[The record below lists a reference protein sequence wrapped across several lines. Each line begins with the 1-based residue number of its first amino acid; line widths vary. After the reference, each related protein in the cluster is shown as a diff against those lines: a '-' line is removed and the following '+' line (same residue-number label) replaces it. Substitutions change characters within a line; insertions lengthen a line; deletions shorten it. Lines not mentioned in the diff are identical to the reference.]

1 MKLTSKRYIAK
12 SVAATLAVLVLSTS
26 GCKKF
31 LDVNDNPNL
40 PEQVDVPLI
49 LPSAQAAI
57 GHVLG
62 NHFQIYGSIW
72 GQYWT
77 QSPFSSQYKSIDQYQ
92 PSSNDFDRPWGI
104 LYNDA
109 FTDLEI
115 IIGYKGQEKYKQYAA
130 IAYMLKAYDLQV
142 ITDAFGDAPL
152 KEAGQ
157 GDQNFSPRYDSQ
169 QEIYDS
175 IFSYIDQGQALIDA
189 GSEFLPGQEDLIF
202 YDPAEGHTDMNKWI
216 AFGNTLKLRAYLRI
230 ALKDQAKARA
240 GILALQGK
248 PFLTEDAKI
257 SYSQTGGNQN
267 PLNAEMIGLGGT
279 QNLVASA
286 TCVNAMKALKDPREI
301 VFYRRVPATGIV
313 TPVPQGS
320 FNTTPTVT
328 ISTPS
333 YVVGARANDPLS
345 ALAPVKFIS
354 AAESYFLQA
363 EAVVRGYLTG
373 DARTLYQEGIAASFA
388 SYEIDPGTY
397 ITDVV
402 AAWPAATEQQIIA
415 IITQKYF
422 AMCGNQGFEAWTE
435 WRRTGYPTFF
445 VRSQASV
452 LGAGIFPQ
460 RMLYPN
466 TEITR
471 NSNFPGLKTVTVKMW
486 WDAKD

>member
-1 MKLTSKRYIAK
+1 MKLLSKRYITK
-12 SVAATLAVLVLSTS
+12 SVAGALAVLALSVS

-49 LPSAQAAI
+49 LPSAQGAI
-57 GHVLG
+57 AHVLG

-72 GQYWT
+72 SQYWT
-77 QSPFSSQYKSIDQYQ
+77 QSPYSSQYKIVDQYQ
-92 PSSNDFDRPWGI
+92 PASNNFDRPWGI

-109 FTDLEI
+109 LQDLQI
-115 IIGYKGQEKYKQYAA
+115 IIGYQNQEKYKQYAA
-130 IAYMLKAYDLQV
+130 IAYLLKANDFQV

-152 KEAGQ
+152 TEAAQ
-157 GDQNFSPRYDSQ
+157 GDANLNPSYDSQ
-169 QEIYDS
+169 ERIYDS
-175 IFSYIDQGQALIDA
+175 IFSYIDKGLALIDNSSA
-189 GSEFLPGQEDLIF
+189 FLPGAEDLIF
-202 YDPAEGHTDMNKWI
+202 SGDMDKWT

-230 ALKDQAKARA
+230 ALKNEAKAEA
-240 GILALQGK
+240 GIAALQGK
-248 PFLTEDAKI
+248 PFLTEDAMI
-257 SYSQTGGNQN
+257 SYTQTGGNQN

-286 TCVNAMKALKDPREI
+286 TCVNQMKAMNDPREI

-313 TPVPQGS
+313 TPIPQGS
-320 FNTTPTVT
+320 YNTTPSET

-333 YVVGARANDPLS
+333 YVVGARASDPLS

-363 EAVVRGYLTG
+363 EAVARGYLTG
-373 DARTLYQEGIAASFA
+373 NAQTLYQQGIAASFA
-388 SYEIDPGTY
+388 SYEIDPGNY
-397 ITDVV
+397 ITEVV
-402 AAWPAATEQQIIA
+402 AEWPAATEQQINA

-445 VRSQASV
+445 VESEASV
-452 LGAGIFPQ
+452 LGNGLYPQ

-471 NSNFPGLKTVTVKMW
+471 NSNFPGLKTITQKMW
-486 WDAKD
+486 WDVKD

>member
-12 SVAATLAVLVLSTS
+12 SVAATLAVLVLSAS

-72 GQYWT
+72 GQVWT

-109 FTDLEI
+109 FEDLQI
-115 IIGYKGQEKYKQYAA
+115 IISNKGQEKYKQHAA
-130 IAYMLKAYDLQV
+130 IAYILKAYDLQV

-152 KEAGQ
+152 LDAGQ
-157 GDQNFSPRYDSQ
+157 GDLNLNPAYDSQ

-175 IFSYIDQGQALIDA
+175 IFSYISQGQALIDPA
-189 GSEFLPGQEDLIF
+189 SEFVPSTEDLIF
-202 YDPAEGHTDMNKWI
+202 GGDMDQWM

-230 ALKDQAKARA
+230 ALKDQTKARA

-257 SYSQTGGNQN
+257 SYSQTGGNEN

-286 TCVNAMKALKDPREI
+286 TCVNQMKALKDPREI
-301 VFYRRVPATGIV
+301 VFYRRVLATGAV
-313 TPVPQGS
+313 TPILQGS

-333 YVVGARANDPLS
+333 YVVGARASDPNS

-363 EAVVRGYLTG
+363 EAVLRGYLTG
-373 DARTLYQEGIAASFA
+373 NAQTLYQEGITASFT
-388 SYEIDPGTY
+388 SYGIEPGTY
-397 ITDVV
+397 VTDVV
-402 AAWPAATEQQIIA
+402 ATWPAAAEQQINA

-445 VRSQASV
+445 VKSEASV
-452 LGAGIFPQ
+452 LGNGLYPQ

-471 NSNFPGLKTVTVKMW
+471 NSNFPGLETVTTKMW
-486 WDAKD
+486 WDVKD

>member
-1 MKLTSKRYIAK
+1 MKLLSKRYITK
-12 SVAATLAVLVLSTS
+12 SVAGMLAVVALSVS

-57 GHVLG
+57 AHVLG
-62 NHFQIYGSIW
+62 NHFQIFGSIW

-77 QSPFSSQYKSIDQYQ
+77 QSPYSSQYKSIDQYQ
-92 PSSNDFDRPWGI
+92 PGSNDFDRPWGI

-109 FTDLEI
+109 FQDLQI

-130 IAYMLKAYDLQV
+130 IAYILKAYDLQV

-157 GDQNFSPRYDSQ
+157 GDLNLAPHYDSQ

-175 IFSYIDQGQALIDA
+175 IFSYVNQGQALIDNA
-189 GSEFLPGQEDLIF
+189 SEFVPGDEDLIF
-202 YDPAEGHTDMNKWI
+202 GGDMDQWM

-230 ALKDQAKARA
+230 SKVDNAKARA
-240 GILALQGK
+240 GIAALQGK

-301 VFYRRVPATGIV
+301 VFYRRVVATGIV
-313 TPVPQGS
+313 TPIPQGS
-320 FNTTPTVT
+320 FNTTPDET

-333 YVVGARANDPLS
+333 YVVGARASDPNS
-345 ALAPVKFIS
+345 ALAPVKLIS
-354 AAESYFLQA
+354 GAESYFLQA
-363 EAVVRGYLTG
+363 EAVSEGWLTG
-373 DARTLYQEGIAASFA
+373 NAKNLYKDGITTSFT
-388 SYEIDPGTY
+388 SYELTPDSTY
-397 ITDVV
+397 IADVL
-402 AAWPAATEQQIIA
+402 AQWPAGKADQVKA

-435 WRRTGYPTFF
+435 WRRTGYPDFF
-445 VRSQASV
+445 VRSEASV
-452 LGAGIFPQ
+452 LGAGLFPQ

-466 TEITR
+466 TEINR
-471 NSNFPGLKTVTVKMW
+471 NSNFPGLKTITQKMW
-486 WDAKD
+486 WDVN

>member
-1 MKLTSKRYIAK
+1 MKLISKRYIAK
-12 SVAATLAVLVLSTS
+12 SVAATLAVLVLSAS

-40 PEQVDVPLI
+40 PEHVDVPLI

-77 QSPFSSQYKSIDQYQ
+77 QSPYSSQYKSIDQYQ
-92 PSSNDFDRPWGI
+92 PASNDFDRPWGI

-109 FTDLEI
+109 FTDLQI
-115 IIGYKGQEKYKQYAA
+115 IIGNKGQEKYKQYAA
-130 IAYMLKAYDLQV
+130 IAYILKAYDLQV

-152 KEAGQ
+152 TEAGL
-157 GDQNFSPRYDSQ
+157 GDQNFSPRYDPQ
-169 QEIYDS
+169 QQIYDS
-175 IFSYIDQGQALIDA
+175 IFSYVNQGQALIDPESA
-189 GSEFLPGQEDLIF
+189 FLPGAEDLIF
-202 YDPAEGHTDMNKWI
+202 GGDMDQWT

-230 ALKDQAKARA
+230 ALKDPTKARA

-257 SYSQTGGNQN
+257 TYSQTGGNQN

-286 TCVNAMKALKDPREI
+286 TAVNQMKALNDPRVN

-313 TPVPQGS
+313 TPIPQGS
-320 FNTTPTVT
+320 FNTTPDVT

-333 YVVGARANDPLS
+333 YVVGARASDPNS

-363 EAVVRGYLTG
+363 EAVVRGFLTG
-373 DARTLYQEGIAASFA
+373 DAKTLYQEGITASFT
-388 SYEIDPGTY
+388 SYGIEPGTY

-402 AAWPAATEQQIIA
+402 AAWPAGTEQQINA

-445 VRSQASV
+445 VRSEASV
-452 LGAGIFPQ
+452 LGNGLYPQ

-471 NSNFPGLKTVTVKMW
+471 NGNFPGLKTLTTKMW
-486 WDAKD
+486 WDVKD

>member
-1 MKLTSKRYIAK
+1 MKLLNKRYITK
-12 SVAATLAVLVLSTS
+12 SVAGMLVVLALSVS

-57 GHVLG
+57 AHVLG

-109 FTDLEI
+109 MEDLQI
-115 IIGYKGQEKYKQYAA
+115 IIGYQGQEKYKQYAA
-130 IAYMLKAYDLQV
+130 IAYLLKAYDFQT

-152 KEAGQ
+152 TDALQ
-157 GDQNFSPRYDSQ
+157 GDGNLNPSYDSQ
-169 QEIYDS
+169 ADIYDS
-175 IFSYIDQGQALIDA
+175 IFSYIDKGQALINPS
-189 GSEFLPGQEDLIF
+189 SEFLPGAEDLIF
-202 YDPAEGHTDMNKWI
+202 GGDMDQWM

-230 ALKDQAKARA
+230 SGVDRAKANA
-240 GILALQGK
+240 GIAALQGK
-248 PFLTEDAKI
+248 PFLTDDAKI
-257 SYSQTGGNQN
+257 TYSLTGGNQN
-267 PLNAEMIGLGGT
+267 PLNAEMIGLQRT

-286 TCVNAMKALKDPREI
+286 TAVNAMKALNDPREI

-313 TPVPQGS
+313 TPIPQGS
-320 FNTTPTVT
+320 FNTTPNVT

-333 YVVGARANDPLS
+333 YVVGARANDANS

-354 AAESYFLQA
+354 GAESYFLQA
-363 EAVVRGYLTG
+363 EAVARGFLTG
-373 DARTLYQEGIAASFA
+373 NAQALYQEGITASFT
-388 SYEIDPGTY
+388 SYEIEPGTY
-397 ITDVV
+397 ITNVM
-402 AAWPAATEQQIIA
+402 AQWPAGEANQVKA

-435 WRRTGYPTFF
+435 WRRTGYPDFF
-445 VRSQASV
+445 VRSEASV
-452 LGAGIFPQ
+452 LGNGLFPQ

-471 NSNFPGLKTVTVKMW
+471 NSNFPGLETVTQKMW
-486 WDAKD
+486 WDVN

>member
-1 MKLTSKRYIAK
+1 
-12 SVAATLAVLVLSTS
+12 
-26 GCKKF
+26 
-31 LDVNDNPNL
+31 
-40 PEQVDVPLI
+40 
-49 LPSAQAAI
+49 
-57 GHVLG
+57 
-62 NHFQIYGSIW
+62 
-72 GQYWT
+72 
-77 QSPFSSQYKSIDQYQ
+77 
-92 PSSNDFDRPWGI
+92 
-104 LYNDA
+104 
-109 FTDLEI
+109 
-115 IIGYKGQEKYKQYAA
+115 
-130 IAYMLKAYDLQV
+130 
-142 ITDAFGDAPL
+142 
-152 KEAGQ
+152 
-157 GDQNFSPRYDSQ
+157 
-169 QEIYDS
+169 
-175 IFSYIDQGQALIDA
+175 
-189 GSEFLPGQEDLIF
+189 
-202 YDPAEGHTDMNKWI
+202 
-216 AFGNTLKLRAYLRI
+216 
-230 ALKDQAKARA
+230 A